1 MSAVKEALQRYVDAV
16 KLDMLDLFNKEN
28 LNVFE
33 FRRIS
38 EMCET
43 MIPLCNSAA
52 GGVISHKVIA
62 DAMWEAEDCA
72 PTLHQALGGH
82 IFDADEMLQEKYR
95 AMSQMHSDLRT
106 RLALAKKAELGFE
119 MNTRAL
125 AAQIEN
131 LEEVEAGLSA
141 ERRLLE
147 MKSGD
152 IERRELAL
160 ASGGSSKQLSSG
172 KVSVVEE
179 RDNKPAPEPEPESAP
194 EPAQTYTGE

>member
-1 MSAVKEALQRYVDAV
+1 MPDVKDTLQRYIDAV
-16 KLDMLDLFNKEN
+16 KLDMLDLFNKES

-38 EMCET
+38 EMCEM

-62 DAMWEAEDCA
+62 DAMWEAEDCS
-72 PTLHQALGGH
+72 PTLHSALGGH

-131 LEEVEAGLSA
+131 LEDVEAGMSA
-141 ERRLLE
+141 ERRLLAMRNE
-147 MKSGD
+147 D
-152 IERRELAL
+152 IDRRELAL
-160 ASGGSSKQLSSG
+160 TAGGGEKQLSSG
-172 KVSVVEE
+172 KAEVVEE
-179 RDNKPAPEPEPESAP
+179 TQPEPMPEAPPEPEQP
-194 EPAQTYTGE
+194 YTGE

>member
-38 EMCET
+38 EMCEM

-62 DAMWEAEDCA
+62 DAMWEAEDCS
-72 PTLHQALGGH
+72 PTLHSALGGH

-131 LEEVEAGLSA
+131 LEEVESGLSA

-147 MKSGD
+147 MRSGD

-172 KVSVVEE
+172 KAEVVEDTAPVSE
-179 RDNKPAPEPEPESAP
+179 PTPEAAPEPT
-194 EPAQTYTGE
+194 QTYTGE